1 MKSLS
6 ILFLLFFYLNVISV
20 LSQVPSYV
28 PTSGLVGWWPF
39 NGNANDESGNGNN
52 GTVNGASL
60 TSDRF
65 GGFNKAYNF
74 DGVDDFIEFGDIQSL
89 NNSNAFS
96 VSVFFNYNNLPSFPN
111 DWYTVVAD
119 GSYADLDGWGILIK
133 SDQILMRELDNF
145 NGLILNY
152 NFSLNN
158 WYHITAT
165 CESDSIKLF
174 INGQFLGGYFN
185 LQPNLTLNTS
195 NSFRVG
201 NGTMNNVP
209 PNSHPYYFSGKIDD
223 IGLWNRALTQQEITN
238 LYTSSVPPT
247 ITTSASSSLI
257 NCGESST
264 LTASSTSAVQPC
276 AKADLP
282 ATLQNGLVGY
292 WPFCGNAN
300 DASGN
305 NNNGTVNGA
314 TLTTDR
320 FGNAGSAYSFD
331 GNDYIEVPDNATL
344 NNSNISIGLWIK
356 TNSNLFQQVLYK
368 VSLNT
373 AQNEEYSIPINLLSP
388 NQINFDIKNN
398 TCLPGIG
405 WMSFTNNANLSN
417 WVHVSFTHDG
427 SITKFY
433 LNGNLINSQVANYNV
448 ANCPGG
454 KLIMGITWELQNGL
468 NGLLD
473 DIAIYNRALT
483 ASEIQQLYNLG
494 NVSYSWSTGATTP
507 SISVG
512 PTQTTSYACTA
523 TNSAGSTTSSVTV
536 TVADTLTWTGAV
548 DTDWHKACN
557 WSPEFVPKCCNSVKI
572 PLTTNQPIIAGVA
585 ASKDI
590 TIQTTSGALLTVNNG
605 ANLQIQDCPTVSTTN
620 TCPVLAQL
628 TTTTASSI
636 TQTTAVSGGTIT
648 YQGSSTITARG
659 VCWSTSPNPTL
670 SNSFSSNGSGIGTFT
685 SNLVGL
691 TGGTTYYVRAY
702 ATNGSGTSYG
712 NQVSFVSQT
721 LAGQYPAGSVFCTS
735 GPTAIVDVTNP
746 ATGKIWM
753 DRNLGASQVATSSTD
768 AAAYGDLYQWGRKS
782 DGHQCRNSATTTI
795 LSSTSLPV
803 HGDFIL
809 TPATPP
815 YDWQSPQNTNLWQ
828 GLNGVNNP
836 CPDGYRIPTDAE
848 LNSDK
853 NSWSDNTYIGAFASP
868 LKFTIGG
875 RRDGF
880 GAGSI
885 MFVGSSGCYWSS
897 SINLTNSKALN
908 IGISGSGITTTF
920 YRWRGLTIRCI
931 KN

>member
-1 MKSLS
+1 
-6 ILFLLFFYLNVISV
+6 
-20 LSQVPSYV
+20 
-28 PTSGLVGWWPF
+28 
-39 NGNANDESGNGNN
+39 
-52 GTVNGASL
+52 
-60 TSDRF
+60 
-65 GGFNKAYNF
+65 
-74 DGVDDFIEFGDIQSL
+74 
-89 NNSNAFS
+89 
-96 VSVFFNYNNLPSFPN
+96 
-111 DWYTVVAD
+111 
-119 GSYADLDGWGILIK
+119 
-133 SDQILMRELDNF
+133 
-145 NGLILNY
+145 
-152 NFSLNN
+152 
-158 WYHITAT
+158 
-165 CESDSIKLF
+165 
-174 INGQFLGGYFN
+174 
-185 LQPNLTLNTS
+185 
-195 NSFRVG
+195 
-201 NGTMNNVP
+201 
-209 PNSHPYYFSGKIDD
+209 
-223 IGLWNRALTQQEITN
+223 
-238 LYTSSVPPT
+238 
-247 ITTSASSSLI
+247 
-257 NCGESST
+257 
-264 LTASSTSAVQPC
+264 
-276 AKADLP
+276 
-282 ATLQNGLVGY
+282 LVGY

-331 GNDYIEVPDNATL
+331 GVNDYIDLGDMSSSIDNLQKFTLTYWFFSDLQFPTFSGVNVGGTFAHWTTTTGSTLNGIEVGTSQSGGTSIAVKGGEGSSNVGTILPNQTSFITITFDGTAPINQRFSYWINGIFIQNFVLPTSVSQLGSTGNKTIIGGYLGPNPPDNVYFYF
-344 NNSNISIGLWIK
+344 K
-356 TNSNLFQQVLYK
+356 
-368 VSLNT
+368 
-373 AQNEEYSIPINLLSP
+373 
-388 NQINFDIKNN
+388 
-398 TCLPGIG
+398 GI
-405 WMSFTNNANLSN
+405 
-417 WVHVSFTHDG
+417 
-427 SITKFY
+427 
-433 LNGNLINSQVANYNV
+433 
-448 ANCPGG
+448 
-454 KLIMGITWELQNGL
+454 
-468 NGLLD
+468 LD
-473 DIAIYNRALT
+473 DFGFWNRALT

-507 SISVG
+507 SISVS
-512 PTQTTSYACTA
+512 PTQTTSYTCTA

-605 ANLQIQDCPTVSTTN
+605 ANLQIQDCPIVSTTN
-620 TCPVLAQL
+620 TCPVLALL

-636 TQTTAVSGGTIT
+636 AQTTAVSGGTIT
-648 YQGSSTITARG
+648 YQGSSAITARG

-670 SNSFSSNGSGIGTFT
+670 SNSFTSNGSGIGTFT

-702 ATNGSGTSYG
+702 ATNGSGTNYG

-795 LSSTSLPV
+795 LSSTSQPV